1 LTPEQTLKKLQDF
14 WLMDSSEYS
23 IIKDLI
29 IREIEALERNND
41 QDDINLRNFLII
53 MKEKVD
59 YIITNG
65 LCKQYHK

>member
-1 LTPEQTLKKLQDF
+1 
-14 WLMDSSEYS
+14 MDSSEYS